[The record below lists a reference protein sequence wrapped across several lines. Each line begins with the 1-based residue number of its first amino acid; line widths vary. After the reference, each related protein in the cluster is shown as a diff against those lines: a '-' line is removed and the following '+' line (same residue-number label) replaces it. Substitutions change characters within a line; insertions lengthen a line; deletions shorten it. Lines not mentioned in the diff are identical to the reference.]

1 MVTADTLYGSPALQL
16 ARRLRQDN
24 RQSTDEA
31 ALTLG
36 GAKEHRQDILIS
48 GMIRDAL
55 GATGSS
61 VIIVVGEAGW
71 GHYEESAADFVPRTP
86 ALDPPGPG
94 GRGRYRDAVFAAE
107 RGSRDGPIPG
117 VPITSR
123 IIRHHSDSVQLSGRS
138 GRRSFGTERTMGL
151 RISDT
156 VAPATAVPARSDDAS
171 TVLNYVT
178 RFSQVSRSGS
188 HPEGVQFLR
197 SAGLVGTEEVWDVE
211 HRRNRIF
218 DEIKRLAQSS
228 GVDVVPARSGSTAGG
243 AIYSN
248 IVSPKIW
255 VFRRGAGSDTH
266 QENRALEEAETAG
279 SGPLAV
285 GLDAPDVGGKIA
297 AADDVEGILENLR
310 AGGLRDLAGQLEYK
324 KRVIEDDPDEMPISL
339 ESARCFAAFVVA
351 ESLSGSPNVTV
362 DPYGYVGLEWVI
374 PDPHFSGFEKTMGR
388 SGKDDDHVWGKGDGV
403 LGVWFL
409 PTGMVRVYGTSGP
422 VGQGVERLRVN
433 STVTPGY
440 VINEVKPF
448 LYRLEAE

>member
-24 RQSTDEA
+24 RQSTNEA

-36 GAKEHRQDILIS
+36 GAKEHRQDILIR

-55 GATGSS
+55 GATVSS

-86 ALDPPGPG
+86 ASDPPGPG

-117 VPITSR
+117 GSDHVAD
-123 IIRHHSDSVQLSGRS
+123 HS
-138 GRRSFGTERTMGL
+138 TPL
-151 RISDT
+151 RLGAI
-156 VAPATAVPARSDDAS
+156 VRQVWTAVFRYRTHDGTS
-171 TVLNYVT
+171 YQ
-178 RFSQVSRSGS
+178 RHGCSGDCCS
-188 HPEGVQFLR
+188 GAVGRWEHGTHPEGVQFLR

-218 DEIKRLAQSS
+218 DEIKRLVQSS

-266 QENRALEEAETAG
+266 RENRALEEAETAG